1 MKTIFSKYSNE
12 RAPRFAIK
20 TIIVKDDKGNMQVR
34 KYPQSPE
41 AKGHIEKM
49 LESCEKISKY
59 YASSGFKAAKAY
71 AVNEGTA
78 FDYVA
83 GKTFE
88 EMLEEADKDNKPEK
102 VLELIEKF
110 RNMLMKNDNVK
121 PFVPTEEFISVF
133 GNEALPDELN
143 AMDFTCMDLAFSNLI
158 INDDGINVIDYEWCF
173 DFPVPIEYIVYR
185 AVDLYVKING
195 KIRLIENDIYG
206 YLGFDKQSRASYDAM
221 EANFQKYV
229 RNSAFSTRDLYE
241 KFGYKNYN
249 LTDIMEKAAI
259 EPEECFA
266 QVYMD
271 YGDGYSESNSYRRM
285 YRTNERVEM
294 NIAFT
299 NKVKSCRFDPEDNS
313 CIMIIERIAA
323 CNENGIFEPKYH
335 TNGCESH
342 GVIYFAMDDPQ
353 IIFENIEQ
361 GAESVQISFKVM
373 KMDKSHI
380 DGIAKA
386 IFDNSKN
393 LRVIDELEKEIDE
406 LEKEI
411 KAKEESI
418 KVVEYNL
425 NNELEQCRSN
435 MSESIKSLES
445 VVEHQKQYISNIEN
459 SKAWRLVCRIR
470 KMLGK

>member
-1 MKTIFSKYSNE
+1 M
-12 RAPRFAIK
+12 
-20 TIIVKDDKGNMQVR
+20 
-34 KYPQSPE
+34 
-41 AKGHIEKM
+41 
-49 LESCEKISKY
+49 
-59 YASSGFKAAKAY
+59 
-71 AVNEGTA
+71 
-78 FDYVA
+78 
-83 GKTFE
+83 
-88 EMLEEADKDNKPEK
+88 
-102 VLELIEKF
+102 
-110 RNMLMKNDNVK
+110 
-121 PFVPTEEFISVF
+121 
-133 GNEALPDELN
+133 
-143 AMDFTCMDLAFSNLI
+143 
-158 INDDGINVIDYEWCF
+158 
-173 DFPVPIEYIVYR
+173 PIEYIVYR

-445 VVEHQKQYISNIEN
+445 VLHIAQRYVFTER
-459 SKAWRLVCRIR
+459 KAKHGADHTNDFTGVIVLTHSII
-470 KMLGK
+470 